1 LFERR
6 SSGNT
11 GTLQTIAFKS
21 KVRNKFLTGQSREI
35 VSSLLQFMTL
45 EARENTPIIALSK
58 VLERVTAATGVSI
71 RTLRKQE
78 KKQVDNGERN
88 EFNTLNKKRPGRNR
102 KKTIILNDADQGILR
117 RTIYNFH
124 TTEKQVPTLKKIQS
138 RYVDMYQS
146 NCDHVLID
154 DSNKFQI
161 LVCKR
166 QS

>member
-11 GTLQTIAFKS
+11 GTLQTMAFKS

-35 VSSLLQFMTL
+35 ISSLLQFMTL
-45 EARENTPIIALSK
+45 EARKNAPIIALSK

-71 RTLRKQE
+71 RTLRRIKQE

-88 EFNTLNKKRPGRNR
+88 EFNTPNKKRPGRNL
-102 KKTIILNDADQGILR
+102 KKTIILDDADQGILR

-124 TTEKQVPTLKKIQS
+124 TTEKQVPTLKKNHKKFTE
-138 RYVDMYQS
+138 DTGYQGS
-146 NCDHVLID
+146 HESVRKEMRKI
-154 DSNKFQI
+154 
-161 LVCKR
+161 
-166 QS
+166 